1 MKSRLQGMR
10 WLAVLSM
17 LTATTPRAFAGQAW
31 EVEVHG
37 GGLIAT
43 NPTQGTIS
51 TPPPNAPV
59 PLFPLQPNFTIE
71 PVPSWFF
78 GDGAALVSGAL
89 PPRLGAGIA
98 SLEPVFTSRFVERRS
113 SGSVGVR
120 IGRSLSQRFGAE
132 FSLDRAGGELAV
144 LPHDI
149 DRVTASE
156 ASFLATWNALLGL
169 GPTIGGQVVNA
180 DLRADEKR
188 GSQLITIGTLLI
200 NVFSSG
206 TVHPY
211 FAAGAGY
218 IDARD
223 GGPSVTLTGNY
234 RFVFPIA
241 PQIPSIALIQV
252 DQTDT
257 VTIRSTAKNAV
268 TGVIGGGLKYALSD
282 RWGVR
287 VDVRDH
293 INRDVVRT
301 AVSAVPASASSGGGT
316 LSLGFASG
324 QFLVFSATQGVIS
337 TLSASVHDFQ
347 TFTGTGI
354 VNQVNASVGLFW
366 RF

>member
-10 WLAVLSM
+10 WLVVLSM
-17 LTATTPRAFAGQAW
+17 LIATTPRAFAGQAW

-37 GGLIAT
+37 GGLIAA
-43 NPTQGTIS
+43 NPTQGTIAI
-51 TPPPNAPV
+51 PPPSATV
-59 PLFPLQPNFTIE
+59 PLFPQQPSFTIE

-78 GDGAALVSGAL
+78 GDGAALLSGAL
-89 PPRLGAGIA
+89 PARFGAGIV
-98 SLEPVFTSRFVERRS
+98 SLEPVFTSRLVERRS

-120 IGRSLSQRFGAE
+120 IGRSLSRRFGAE
-132 FSLDRAGGELAV
+132 FSLDRASGELAV

-188 GSQLITIGTLLI
+188 GSQLITTGTLLI

-234 RFVFPIA
+234 RFVFPVA

-301 AVSAVPASASSGGGT
+301 TVSAVPASASSGGGT

-324 QFLVFSATQGVIS
+324 QFLVFSATQGGIS

-347 TFTGTGI
+347 TFAGTAI
-354 VNQVNASVGLFW
+354 VNQINASAGVFW